1 MKNLSGKCAIVLA
14 AGGSIGSAVA
24 KEFAANGAEVFVC
37 GRTKAKLD
45 VLVAEIATAGGRAH
59 SAIVDVENE
68 PAVDRYIADIAKQTD
83 HIDVI
88 FNAMGPRVSEYGNGK
103 LAVDLT
109 VAEYMIPLETL
120 VRSQFISSRA
130 AARQMLKQRSGVIV
144 FVTGSPARGHVQGA
158 TAIGTAFGAIETFM
172 ENLAVELSPSGVRVV
187 CLRTTTNMDSRTM
200 KEMMALMAQ
209 QLGRPEEEMAKMMAG
224 MNFLKTKASVADTA
238 HGIAY
243 LASDQARMMTGT
255 VVNASAGAGP
265 D

>member
-14 AGGSIGSAVA
+14 ARGSIGSAVA

-45 VLVAEIATAGGRAH
+45 ALVAEIATAGGRAH

-68 PAVDRYIADIAKQTD
+68 PAVDRYIADIAQQTG

-130 AARQMLKQRSGVIV
+130 AARQMLKQRSGVII

-209 QLGRPEEEMAKMMAG
+209 QLGRPEEEMANMMAG